1 MGVLPVTGAAKSL
14 QQRRILPGL
23 YDQIRRDARTQFWPQ
38 ACSWHYR
45 YVFGQVC
52 VSIFLRS
59 VSFDILSSKFTVYML
74 SEKYAFAQSMDCAAQ
89 TMDPYFA

>member
-1 MGVLPVTGAAKSL
+1 M
-14 QQRRILPGL
+14 
-23 YDQIRRDARTQFWPQ
+23 
-38 ACSWHYR
+38 
-45 YVFGQVC
+45 
-52 VSIFLRS
+52 SIFLRS